1 MRKKK
6 EHSSQCAD
14 WMNTYSDMVTLLLTF
29 FVLLFAMSSMSSE
42 KWKKIATAINARAG
56 VSATSSAIS
65 QNANGLNGLQLSSL
79 ASVPSE
85 ASSSETNVVVD
96 KVRNFD
102 DLYPYFKNYIE
113 KNNLENEIVLYRGD
127 GYNFFSFRSTIF
139 FNGDSA
145 VLQPGGKKILD
156 FLCDAISGIPDQI
169 GEIRFYGHTAKV
181 SATDTASRQAFDR
194 GLSDDRAMNVLLYV
208 QSKKIISGRKMVS
221 AGYGEY
227 WPIVKDDGTEET
239 RAKNRRVE
247 IYISKAG
254 KTDNILPEIY
264 NNMATSSS
272 SSTTNTVNSGS
283 AAKTSSETSAASAV
297 N

>member
-29 FVLLFAMSSMSSE
+29 FVLLFAMTSINSE
-42 KWKKIATAINARAG
+42 KWKNLVTALNTRAG
-56 VSATSSAIS
+56 VHATSSAIS
-65 QNANGLNGLQLSSL
+65 QNANGLQLSSL
-79 ASVPSE
+79 ASVPSKT
-85 ASSSETNVVVD
+85 SSSETDVVVD

-102 DLYPYFKNYIE
+102 DLYFYFKNYIE
-113 KNNLENEIVLYRGD
+113 KNNLENGITLYRGD
-127 GYNFFSFRSTIF
+127 SYDFFSFQSTVF

-208 QSKKIISGRKMVS
+208 QSKKIIGGKKMVS

-227 WPIVKDDGTEET
+227 WPIVKDDGTEAT

-247 IYISKAG
+247 IYISKTG

-264 NNMATSSS
+264 NSMETSSS
-272 SSTTNTVNSGS
+272 SSTMNTGNSGS
-283 AAKTSSETSAASAV
+283 AAKASSETSVASAM